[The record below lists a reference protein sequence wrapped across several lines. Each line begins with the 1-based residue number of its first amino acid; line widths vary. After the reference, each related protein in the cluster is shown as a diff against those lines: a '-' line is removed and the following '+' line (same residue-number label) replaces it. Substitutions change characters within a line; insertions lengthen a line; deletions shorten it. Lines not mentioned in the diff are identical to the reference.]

1 MGSIEVGSFSNA
13 TCFRCGTQYGTMR
26 GYFPVCHSHLTK
38 GVGYLPYCRT
48 CVDEMYSRYLDECA
62 DPAKAI
68 RQVCRKLDIYYSDR
82 ICTQAINQSS
92 NRTSISTYLA
102 KINTTNYA
110 GKSFDDT
117 LRAEGRLWEYDKED
131 EDSDVSYVPEPTEEI
146 KAFWGPGY
154 TAEMYYELEQRLK
167 YYRSR
172 MGSVEPDLST
182 DALLRQIAMLEIDI
196 NKARAAG
203 SSVDKMTSTL
213 NSLISSLSKPTKK
226 ADDVSSSVANT
237 PMGVWI
243 KRWEDERPLPEI
255 DDSLK
260 DVDGI
265 IKYVL
270 TWVYGHVAHML
281 KVKNARTKLYD
292 EAVAKLRVERPE
304 YDDEDDESM
313 LEDIFGDND
322 SADDDETG

>member
-1 MGSIEVGSFSNA
+1 MSAIEIGFSNA
-13 TCFRCGTQYGTMR
+13 TCHRCGTQYGTLK
-26 GYFPVCHSHLTK
+26 GYFPVCHNHLNK
-38 GVGYLPYCRT
+38 GVGYMPYCRK
-48 CVDEMYSRYLDECA
+48 CVDEMYERYLAESG
-62 DPAKAI
+62 DPVKSI
-68 RQVCRKLDIYYSDR
+68 RQMCRKLDVYWNAKVCD
-82 ICTQAINQSS
+82 QAIMQNS
-92 NRTSISTYLA
+92 NKTAIAAYLS
-102 KINTTNYA
+102 KINTVNNA
-110 GKSFDDT
+110 GRSFDDT
-117 LRAEGRLWEYDKED
+117 LRDEGKLWDADGDTTED
-131 EDSDVSYVPEPTEEI
+131 GEMEIPEPTEEI

-172 MGSVEPDLST
+172 MGSAEQDLST

-213 NSLISSLSKPTKK
+213 NTLISSLSKPNKK

-313 LEDIFGDND
+313 LEDIFGDKD
-322 SADDDETG
+322 SISDDETG